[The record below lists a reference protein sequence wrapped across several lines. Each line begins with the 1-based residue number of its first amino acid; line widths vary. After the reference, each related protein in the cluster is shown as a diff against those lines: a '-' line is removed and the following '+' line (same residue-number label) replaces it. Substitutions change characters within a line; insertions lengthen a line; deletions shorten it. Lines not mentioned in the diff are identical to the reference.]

1 MSRRDDLQ
9 QLIINYGRRLQ
20 KLQEQQA
27 LMGLDTP
34 PHILIEIEDIQA
46 KMVELEEKLA
56 ALAEADLAVEIPYSA
71 PEQQAQPQV
80 QPASQSSP
88 QPSPPQ
94 MIFVGRQ
101 TQLAELERHWQ
112 KAYQRQE
119 GKVVFMVGEA
129 GIGKTTL
136 VRAFSQAVLQ
146 KYPRMQYAYAQCDQ
160 IAGDI
165 SPYAPFVQLLN
176 KLTEQATR
184 RGKHWSVEFIREIG
198 PDILGMVPVAGPI
211 LATAAKSADFAWRKR
226 RQEGAELDRSSR
238 FSQQDIFQQFT
249 DTFRNL
255 ARRKN
260 PLLLFIDDWHWADTS
275 STNLL
280 FHLAR
285 QLNDVPILL
294 LAAYRPHDAQA
305 RQHPIL
311 AVRTEMERYQLCT
324 GLSLDFLDRNDVT
337 DYLAYRFPQ
346 AQFEPSFIDWLL
358 DITSGNALFTT
369 EYVNLLVNEKLLT
382 PDGRLANDLGRMLP
396 PANVEA
402 VIRSRLGF
410 LDQEARNMLAYGSVE
425 GEQFTT
431 FLLSHL
437 LDLKP
442 LPLLQRLRSIEKT
455 HQLIVSRGQQA
466 VYEQQTTVY
475 RFIHTLIR
483 LTLYNSLEAEE
494 RAEINRLLLNLRGQ
508 IYEQADEATKAR
520 LLPDLLGH
528 AAEAQDYLAEARYA
542 LAASENTVNQYAP
555 DEVLKQCE
563 RGLAALEKVTGQAA
577 EVQKL
582 QTDLLLQ
589 LSKTVYFTSKWQQG
603 LETCRQAEA
612 LARKINDKARLAEVL
627 NNMGWILRHLGH
639 FDQAL
644 NSYNEAM
651 SLAEQLGDPVT
662 LNWANNGIGLILWR
676 QGYYDQASHWFQK
689 VSASAEEIGNKKQ
702 MALAYHSLA
711 NIYSHRG
718 SYDEAAIWYSKAI
731 TINEEAGNKL
741 ELAWNYNNL
750 AIIKAH
756 QDKNGEAI
764 ELFRKTLTIS
774 QEATFK
780 RGEAAALAGIGNV
793 YRRQGDYEQALNY
806 YRQSQAINE
815 IMGEQRGL
823 GWNYS
828 NIGLIYQDLGN
839 YEQALE
845 LQQKALTIWQEIN
858 FKREEAHT
866 KHNIGIV
873 HETQAHYTQ
882 ALDSYR
888 QALTLREALN
898 NPYDITETRQR
909 IAEVEAKLAA
919 SKTSGK

>member
-1 MSRRDDLQ
+1 MSRQDDLQ

-46 KMVELEEKLA
+46 KMAELQEKLA
-56 ALAEADLAVEIPYSA
+56 TLTAADFVAEPAYPT
-71 PEQQAQPQV
+71 PEQQAQPQ
-80 QPASQSSP
+80 PPSAPQSGP
-88 QPSPPQ
+88 RPPTQ
-94 MIFVGRQ
+94 RDIFVGRQ
-101 TQLAELERHWQ
+101 AQLADLERYWQ
-112 KAYQRQE
+112 EAYHQQR
-119 GKVVFMVGEA
+119 GKVVFLAGEA
-129 GIGKTTL
+129 GIGKTRL
-136 VRAFSQAVLQ
+136 VREFSQAVLP

-184 RGKHWSVEFIREIG
+184 RGRHWSVEFIREIG
-198 PDILGMVPVAGPI
+198 PDILNMVPVAGPI

-226 RQEGAELDRSSR
+226 RQEDDDLDRPSR

-255 ARRKN
+255 ARHKS

-285 QLNDVPILL
+285 QLSDVPILL

-324 GLSLDFLDRNDVT
+324 GLSLDFLSRDDLL
-337 DYLAYRFPQ
+337 DYLARRFLQ

-358 DITSGNALFTT
+358 DITNGNALFTT

-382 PDGRLANDLGRMLP
+382 PTGRLANDLDQMLP

-410 LDQEARNMLAYGSVE
+410 LDQEGRDMLAYGSVE

-431 FLLSHL
+431 FLLSRL

-442 LPLLQRLRSIEKT
+442 LLLLKRLRTIEET
-455 HQLIVSRGQQA
+455 HQLIVSRGQQT

-475 RFIHTLIR
+475 RFIHTLIHH
-483 LTLYNSLEAEE
+483 TLYNSLEAEE
-494 RAEINRLLLNLRGQ
+494 RAEINRLLLELRGQ
-508 IYEQADEATKAR
+508 IYEQADEATQAR
-520 LLPDLLGH
+520 LLPDLLSH

-542 LAASENTVNQYAP
+542 LAASENTVNKYAP

-563 RGLAALEKVTGQAA
+563 RGLAALKKVAGQLA
-577 EVQKL
+577 EVQRL
-582 QTDLLLQ
+582 HIDLLLQ
-589 LSKTVYFTSKWQQG
+589 LSKTVHFTSKWQQG

-612 LARKINDKARLAEVL
+612 LARKTNDKARLAEAL
-627 NNMGWILRHLGH
+627 NDIGWILRHLGRY
-639 FDQAL
+639 DQAL
-644 NSYNEAM
+644 HSYNEAM
-651 SLAEQLGDPVT
+651 SLAEQLGDRVT
-662 LNWANNGIGLILWR
+662 LNWANNGIGVIFWR
-676 QGYYDQASHWFQK
+676 QGHYDQALLWFQK
-689 VSASAEEIGNKKQ
+689 VSASAEEIANKKQ

-711 NIYSHRG
+711 NVYSNRG
-718 SYDEAAIWYSKAI
+718 NYDEAVLWYSKAMA
-731 TINEEAGNKL
+731 INEEAGNKL

-750 AIIKAH
+750 AIIKAN

-764 ELFRKTLTIS
+764 EFFRKAVTIS

-780 RGEAAALAGIGNV
+780 RGEAAALGGIGTI
-793 YRRQGDYEQALNY
+793 YKKQGEYEQALNY
-806 YRQSQAINE
+806 YRQSQSINE
-815 IMGEQRGL
+815 IMGETRGL
-823 GWNYS
+823 GWNY
-828 NIGLIYQDLGN
+828 NGIGLVYQDLGD
-839 YEQALE
+839 YDQALE
-845 LQQKALTIWQEIN
+845 LYQKALTIWQEVG
-858 FKREEAHT
+858 FKREEAQT
-866 KHNIGIV
+866 RYNIGTI
-873 HETQAHYTQ
+873 HETQARYPQ
-882 ALDSYR
+882 ALDYYR
-888 QALTLREALN
+888 RALALRQALN
-898 NPYDITETRQR
+898 NPKDIAETQQR

-919 SKTSGK
+919 KSDS